1 MVSTI
6 DNRKYEK
13 VQHVLIKIIGV
24 KMSPKNNYRKKRTYV
39 LDFGIFGYIMRL
51 GNNKIGRERGLWR
64 RKRHIFA

>member
-24 KMSPKNNYRKKRTYV
+24 KMSQRK
-39 LDFGIFGYIMRL
+39 
-51 GNNKIGRERGLWR
+51 
-64 RKRHIFA
+64 

>member
-24 KMSPKNNYRKKRTYV
+24 KMSQKNNYTQKEHMFLTLRF
-39 LDFGIFGYIMRL
+39 LDI
-51 GNNKIGRERGLWR
+51 
-64 RKRHIFA
+64 